1 MPRLCLCVNQI
12 ARIRNLYK
20 THEPDPV
27 DIAIAAEIAGVDGIV
42 AQLKDDRSDITDRDV
57 DVLKQVVKSH
67 FNLAVALNEEL
78 IKKAIKVLPDMITL
92 MNSGSESL
100 HTTNALDVNANY
112 EYVED
117 TTAALR
123 ANNIV
128 VSVFIEPE
136 GKQIKAA
143 ARAEVDYVQLDTSP
157 LAKIEDLKTLS
168 EYIEKLKSNAIAANK
183 LGLGVSAG
191 GGLNFQN
198 VGEFGDMSFIEEIN
212 IGKALISRALLVGID
227 QSVRRMLSLI
237 R

>member
-1 MPRLCLCVNQI
+1 
-12 ARIRNLYK
+12 
-20 THEPDPV
+20 
-27 DIAIAAEIAGVDGIV
+27 
-42 AQLKDDRSDITDRDV
+42 V

-78 IKKAIKVLPDMITL
+78 VKKAIKVLPDMVTL
-92 MNSGSESL
+92 MNSGAESL
-100 HTTNALDVNANY
+100 HTSNTLDVLANY

-117 TTAALR
+117 AAAALR

-128 VSVFIEPE
+128 VSAFIEPDS
-136 GKQIKAA
+136 KQIRAA

-157 LAKIEDLKTLS
+157 LAKIEDLRTLAD
-168 EYIEKLKSNAIAANK
+168 YVEKLKSISMAANK

-198 VGEFGDMSFIEEIN
+198 VGDFGDMSFIEEMN

-227 QSVRRMLSLI
+227 QAVKRMQSLI
-237 R
+237 V